1 MREARSRLRRLA
13 RELTG
18 RSDGLLIDLLYAQA
32 ASARTAAEL
41 CRDAVGHETDAG
53 RARQEV
59 ARVEHEGD
67 EHRRS
72 LIAELSRSLVTP
84 IDREDMFRLSRS
96 IDDVVDNLRD
106 FAREWDLYGV
116 GGAEPLHAVL
126 VAVVEVIGHLEAA
139 IEGIRQRP
147 SAISAPVLA
156 AKKAGNL
163 VRYLYQDALAA
174 LFAGELDMDVLRQR
188 ELLRRLDVVGLRL
201 GEAAD
206 ALADAAVKRTLL

>member
-1 MREARSRLRRLA
+1 MTQRRRRLQRLA

-18 RSDGLLIDLLYAQA
+18 RSDAVLIDLLYAQA

-41 CRDAVGHETDAG
+41 CRDAVGIQGDAG
-53 RARQEV
+53 WARQEV

-67 EHRRS
+67 EHRRH
-72 LIAELSRSLVTP
+72 LIEELARSLVTP

-106 FAREWDLYGV
+106 FAREWHLYGV
-116 GGAEPLHAVL
+116 GGAEALHAVL
-126 VAVVEVIGHLEAA
+126 AAVVEVIGHLEAA
-139 IEGIRQRP
+139 IDGIRQRP
-147 SAISAPVLA
+147 SAINASVLA

-163 VRYLYQDALAA
+163 VRYLYQDALSD
-174 LFAGELDMDVLRQR
+174 LFGGELDMDVLRQR
-188 ELLRRLDVVGLRL
+188 ELLHRLDVVGLRL
-201 GEAAD
+201 DEAAD

>member
-1 MREARSRLRRLA
+1 MTRRRRRLPRLV

-18 RSDGLLIDLLYAQA
+18 RSDGVLIDLLAAQA
-32 ASARTAAEL
+32 ASARSAAEL
-41 CRDAVGHETDAG
+41 CRDAVGDKGDAA
-53 RARQEV
+53 RSRQEV

-67 EHRRS
+67 EHRRQ
-72 LIAELSRSLVTP
+72 LIVELSRSLVTP

-116 GGAEPLHAVL
+116 GGAAPLHAVL
-126 VAVVEVIGHLEAA
+126 VAVVEVIGHLESA
-139 IEGIRQRP
+139 IDGIRQRP
-147 SAISAPVLA
+147 TTISEPVLA

-163 VRYLYQDALAA
+163 VRYLYQDALAQ
-174 LFAGELDMDVLRQR
+174 LFAGDLDMDVFRQR

-206 ALADAAVKRTLL
+206 VLADAAVKRTML